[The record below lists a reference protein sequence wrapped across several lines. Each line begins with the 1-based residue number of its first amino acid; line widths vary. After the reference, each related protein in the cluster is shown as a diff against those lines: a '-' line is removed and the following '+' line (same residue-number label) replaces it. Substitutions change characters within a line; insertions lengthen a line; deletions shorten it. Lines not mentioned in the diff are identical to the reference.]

1 MLETALADRRL
12 PPAGA
17 NNVTRLP
24 AYRDPLREEVVRTP
38 PSGRRAC
45 LTDAVRPE
53 EKAASRTAVL
63 VCQGRAAAD
72 GRLAPGRFADPVAG
86 DLLRAD
92 ERAVVDEVR
101 AGTPPAG
108 WAARMAYESVLAAA
122 EVVAARTVAI
132 DDAIR
137 ARCHPQMVILGA
149 GLDTRAWRLAELADV
164 DVTEVDH
171 PASQRDK
178 RDRIGDRP
186 SLARTLRF
194 APVDLAVD
202 QLDEALDAVGHDA
215 DTPTTWVWEGVVPY
229 LTRDE
234 VVQTLRAVGRRSSQ
248 GSSLIVNYQTPS
260 RRARVGR
267 RLAGLLAAVGRHET
281 ATANEPWRTL
291 LTPTQMAG
299 LLVDAGFGVHSDDD
313 LLTVSGRIGLTVVG
327 RTSLQNGRVAVAFRH

>member
-1 MLETALADRRL
+1 
-12 PPAGA
+12 
-17 NNVTRLP
+17 
-24 AYRDPLREEVVRTP
+24 
-38 PSGRRAC
+38 
-45 LTDAVRPE
+45 
-53 EKAASRTAVL
+53 VL

-72 GRLAPGRFADPVAG
+72 GPLATGRVSDPVAV
-86 DLLRAD
+86 DQLRPDA
-92 ERAVVDEVR
+92 RARVDEVR
-101 AGTPPAG
+101 AGTPPTG
-108 WAARMAYESVLAAA
+108 WAARLAYEGVLASS

-149 GLDTRAWRLAELADV
+149 GLDTRAWRLTELADV

-186 SLARTLRF
+186 SLVRTLRF

-202 QLDEALDAVGHDA
+202 ELDEALDAVGHDA
-215 DTPTTWVWEGVVPY
+215 ETPTTWLWEGVVPY
-229 LTRDE
+229 LTREE
-234 VVQTLRAVGRRSSQ
+234 VVRTLRAVGRRSAQ

-260 RRARVGR
+260 RRARLGR
-267 RLAGLLAAVGRHET
+267 RLVGLLAALGRHET
-281 ATANEPWRTL
+281 PTANEPWRTL
-291 LTPTQMAG
+291 LTPAQMAG

-313 LLTVSGRIGLTVVG
+313 LLTVSGRLGLTAAA